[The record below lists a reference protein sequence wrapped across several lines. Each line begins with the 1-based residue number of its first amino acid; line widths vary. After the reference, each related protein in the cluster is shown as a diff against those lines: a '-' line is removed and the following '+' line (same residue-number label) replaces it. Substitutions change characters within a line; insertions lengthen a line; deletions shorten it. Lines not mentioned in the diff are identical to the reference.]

1 MDSLTNAGIQ
11 YAETTL
17 TSGKKLIIL
26 SQNGDYQNAVDLCN
40 QIGGEVLLAISD
52 QENSEAGQFILANEN
67 LLGYRMGWQRAK
79 NPSPGTATDGS
90 QWIDPL
96 TNQVVPYEN
105 LQQYYNKAAVY
116 MRKFFHQI
124 FYKLFTFY
132 VKRIQV
138 VTVTGKDP
146 TNRILIHIQCAN
158 SSCLNK

>member
-96 TNQVVPYEN
+96 TNQVIPYNN
-105 LQQYYNKAAVY
+105 LVQYYYQPVAFL
-116 MRKFFHQI
+116 RKFSQQNI
-124 FYKLFTFY
+124 YKLLTFY
-132 VKRIQV
+132 V
-138 VTVTGKDP
+138 
-146 TNRILIHIQCAN
+146 
-158 SSCLNK
+158 

>member
-132 VKRIQV
+132 V
-138 VTVTGKDP
+138 
-146 TNRILIHIQCAN
+146 
-158 SSCLNK
+158 